1 MEEPVERVATKLT
14 IIKIPISELIGP
26 IEKTKKRLEEIE
38 KVAYRDPT
46 DLVINEDED
55 VIAAFVV
62 TVKPKSEIEAELEKE
77 RAQDERRKIKKE
89 REAKA
94 RKASNEEA
102 RKRSLEAYKKL
113 DEKQRALLFPYGPPK

>member
-14 IIKIPISELIGP
+14 TIKIPISELIGP

-46 DLVINEDED
+46 PLVLNEEED

-77 RAQDERRKIKKE
+77 RAQDERLKIRKE
-89 REAKA
+89 RETKA
-94 RKASNEEA
+94 RMASNEEA